1 MRTWPNCNT
10 ANTSSDQVPTVIRYI
25 NPQTRAKQWGYEVV
39 GTATSAEQL
48 RWFKLLL
55 QESTHLSGT
64 PRTSSAKPLN
74 SDFNTLSLLGNK
86 FISQTFTPPP
96 VTPARVTAQILQKLQ
111 ISPVTVVS
119 DFLKSVLET
128 TKANIKNCYG
138 AGYIR
143 ACGME
148 YVLTVPAIWSDSA
161 KAQMVKA
168 AEGAGFGSHQED
180 FHFISEH
187 ECVAAYT
194 LNAIAPNN
202 LKARLLHHL
211 GHVNRD

>member
-1 MRTWPNCNT
+1 M
-10 ANTSSDQVPTVIRYI
+10 
-25 NPQTRAKQWGYEVV
+25 
-39 GTATSAEQL
+39 
-48 RWFKLLL
+48 
-55 QESTHLSGT
+55 
-64 PRTSSAKPLN
+64 
-74 SDFNTLSLLGNK
+74 
-86 FISQTFTPPP
+86 
-96 VTPARVTAQILQKLQ
+96 TPAHVTAQILQKLQ

-128 TKANIKNCYG
+128 TKANIKYSYG
-138 AGYIR
+138 TDNIR

-168 AEGAGFGSHQED
+168 AESAGFGSHQED

-187 ECVAAYT
+187 ECVAAHN
-194 LNAIAPNN
+194 LKAIAPNY
-202 LKARLLHHL
+202 LKARLLHHI